1 MKNLQS
7 IRQAV
12 SKGTIFLLLAV
23 FLLPASC
30 SQKEEEL
37 VVEEPEDDVDYSNLA
52 AYFSGMEHTLFV
64 LPEHIESVL
73 NALGADFTGTETLV
87 MVYPNYKDEWVPTTF
102 KITTVNTQ
110 ESLIEIAIN
119 TRQATEEILAFD
131 VTATSKPMDS
141 QTYSNR
147 ACIPVPE
154 KYGTCHVI
162 GNRSSITYKYPRRK
176 CKGEGSE
183 KCIEYLTPT
192 WSETRTYQNRNC
204 SGPYT
209 AVGTNEWVCK

>member
-12 SKGTIFLLLAV
+12 SKGAIFLLLAV

-30 SQKEEEL
+30 AKEEALIE
-37 VVEEPEDDVDYSNLA
+37 EEPDNDVDYNNLA

-64 LPEHIESVL
+64 LPEHVESVL
-73 NALGADFTGTETLV
+73 NTLGADVTSTETLL

-102 KITTVNTQ
+102 KITTVNAQ

-131 VTATSKPMDS
+131 ATATSKPMDS
-141 QTYSNR
+141 QTYFNST
-147 ACIPVPE
+147 CVSVPE

-162 GNRSSITYKYPRRK
+162 GNQSSITYKYPRRK
-176 CKGEGSE
+176 CKSEGTGN
-183 KCIEYLTPT
+183 CIEFLSLG
-192 WSETRTYQNRNC
+192 WSQTRTYQNRNC
-204 SGPYT
+204 SGNFT
-209 AVGTNEWVCK
+209 VVETNEWVCR

>member
-30 SQKEEEL
+30 AKDEAPVEEET
-37 VVEEPEDDVDYSNLA
+37 EDDVDYSNLA

-64 LPEHIESVL
+64 LPEHVESVL
-73 NALGADFTGTETLV
+73 NALGADFESTETLV

-102 KITTVNTQ
+102 RMTTVNAQ

-131 VTATSKPMDS
+131 ATAASKPRDS
-141 QTYSNR
+141 QTYFNST
-147 ACIPVPE
+147 CVPVPE

-162 GNRSSITYKYPRRK
+162 GNQSSITYKYPRRK

-183 KCIEYLTPT
+183 KCIEFLSPT

-204 SGPYT
+204 NGPYT
-209 AVGTNEWVCK
+209 AVGTNEWVCR